1 MSGNAA
7 ENSSAKS
14 IINFDDRE
22 KNMARITVEDCL
34 KKVENHFEL
43 VIIASKRARQIAK
56 GGMAMVEPENDKPT
70 VIALREIASGRLNE
84 TEGKSELES
93 GAHTTTP

>member
-1 MSGNAA
+1 
-7 ENSSAKS
+7 
-14 IINFDDRE
+14 
-22 KNMARITVEDCL
+22 MARITVEDCL
-34 KKVENHFEL
+34 QKVENHFEL

-84 TEGKSELES
+84 TEGKLELES
-93 GAHTTTP
+93 GTQTTTS